1 MGSNHA
7 VAGNPQNEPT
17 AQAAS
22 PTYVSAPEHGL
33 EIRIQNLD
41 KLVYSVHAAVDRESF
56 EGKRQALSVITNL
69 RVKIKA
75 TLNMFRLARL
85 LSDPARESML
95 SRVRESVDGLESD
108 IAAQLHVELT

>member
-1 MGSNHA
+1 MRSNHA
-7 VAGNPQNEPT
+7 IENSQNGSTVHATSPIYLPT
-17 AQAAS
+17 Q
-22 PTYVSAPEHGL
+22 ERGI

-41 KLVYSVHAAVDRESF
+41 KLVYSVYAAVDRESF
-56 EGKRQALSVITNL
+56 EGKRHALEAIANL

-85 LSDPARESML
+85 LSEPARESML
-95 SRVRESVDGLESD
+95 ARVRDSVGGLEND